1 MGVLFKIAEKTLPSV
16 VINNIK
22 LRKSKIE
29 YLQLEEALLK
39 NWHKTKVGQPPHHI
53 KQETIL
59 KYAEANKIKLFVE
72 TGTYL
77 GVMIDSMKNKFEK
90 LYSIELSDFLFNRA
104 KKMFKNHPNVQMVL
118 GDSGVKIA
126 DVLSELK
133 QPAIF
138 WLDGHYSGGV
148 TAKAD
153 IETPILAELRKI
165 LDHPI
170 KQHIIIIDDARLF
183 NGKRDYPTIEEI
195 TKFTLEIDKNL
206 QIFLEHDFI
215 IIKH

>member
-16 VINNIK
+16 LIDNIK
-22 LRKSKIE
+22 LRKSKRE
-29 YLQLEEALLK
+29 YLQNEEALLK
-39 NWHKTKVGQPPHHI
+39 NWDNVKTGQPPHHI

-59 KYAEANKIKLFVE
+59 KYAKANKINQFVE

-77 GVMIDSMKNKFEK
+77 GVMINSMKNNFEK
-90 LYSIELSDFLFNRA
+90 LYSIELSKFLFTRA
-104 KKMFKNHPNVQMVL
+104 KKMFKNYPNVKMVL
-118 GDSGVKIA
+118 GDSGVKIT
-126 DVLSELK
+126 DVLNELK

-153 IETPILAELRKI
+153 IETPILNELRKI
-165 LDHPI
+165 LNHSI
-170 KQHIIIIDDARLF
+170 EQHIIIIDDARLF
-183 NGKRDYPTIEEI
+183 NGTRDYPTIEEI
-195 TKFTLEIDKNL
+195 TKFALEIDKNL
-206 QIFLEHDFI
+206 KIFLEHDFI